1 VVIGIQVNDLLG
13 IRNEETES
21 ILQILLKQTQQIK
34 EYTTRFINA
43 LASDFLGRTYLL
55 ESDKVIHLLIELLKS
70 EVLFFDGI
78 NEGVYR
84 KGIR

>member
-1 VVIGIQVNDLLG
+1 VRREVVIGIQVNDLLG
-13 IRNEETES
+13 IRSEKSES

-70 EVLFFDGI
+70 EVFIPILL
-78 NEGVYR
+78 YQL
-84 KGIR
+84 